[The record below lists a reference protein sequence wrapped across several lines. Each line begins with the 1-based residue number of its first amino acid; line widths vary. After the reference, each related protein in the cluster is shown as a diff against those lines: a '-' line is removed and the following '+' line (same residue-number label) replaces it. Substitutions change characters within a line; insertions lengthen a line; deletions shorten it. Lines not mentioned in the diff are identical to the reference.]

1 MRTDHLAYQQATR
14 VAGMGL
20 LLQVAIGLVLLI
32 YGFLFRDSTF
42 VIASEPVLA
51 GVLVWVALMVIFH
64 QHRLERLEALERDDL
79 ASERGVEA
87 AGIFEEGET
96 DVAARRLRL
105 MHTWLMPTASL
116 LVAGLLVLFGWR
128 TLLWFRDLENPE
140 LQISP
145 FSVGPNPGWQL
156 AITLGLAL
164 LAFIFSRFVAGMAA
178 NPVWANLRGGAGFM
192 VGNALV
198 LLAVAVGIAFQFFE
212 KPAVIRGVAV
222 GLAIYMLLVAAEIVL
237 NFILNLY
244 RPRRPGEV
252 PRPPFDSR
260 VLSLFAA
267 PDSIVRSINE
277 AVNYQFGFD
286 ITSSWG
292 YQLLLRSFTWLIVFG
307 LVALIGLSSIVVVE
321 PGSQAVRLRG
331 GRIVGDVH
339 SGSVFLKLPWPFET
353 VTAVDTARIREIS
366 LNGTPRDIGAVFLWD
381 PNEESEN
388 ELFLVAAD
396 PLPETITRTVDRL
409 VMQPVDQ
416 VEDPLIA
423 EDGEDDPDRQVSN
436 QFALIDADLILRY
449 RVREGGLVDYITFC
463 SDLRPRRSTLDTREL
478 ALKELALRVV
488 TQTLSKL
495 TLEEVL
501 SPRGPALPSM
511 LRTLVQKAFDEAG
524 TGVEVVSVGIPALRP
539 PNQAVA
545 MFEELSIDMQNT
557 QKTLEEARR
566 RADSGLAGLVGEAD
580 FARDVVEDIQRYLAL
595 EQEKGRDD
603 PDVVAMR
610 VGIQNRLRDSR
621 GMIASFVAAAR
632 SLRWQIHMDA
642 RQTAAEVL
650 GQVGSYDVAPELY
663 RERRIMEVLRDSLQ
677 GVRAKYVLGVDPSR
691 TDLDFEMQEPSEGL
705 NLREYMEDPE

>member
-14 VAGMGL
+14 VAGMGF
-20 LLQVAIGLVLLI
+20 LLQLAIGLVLLI
-32 YGFLFRDSTF
+32 YGFVFQDSTF

-51 GVLVWVALMVIFH
+51 GVLVWVSLMVIFH

-116 LVAGLLVLFGWR
+116 LVAGLLILFGWR
-128 TLLWFRDLENPE
+128 TLLWFRNLENPE
-140 LQISP
+140 LQVTP
-145 FSVGPNPGWQL
+145 FTVGAHAGWQL

-164 LAFIFSRFVAGMAA
+164 VAFIFSRFVAGMAA
-178 NPVWANLRGGAGFM
+178 NPVWANLRGGAGHM

-212 KPAVIRGVAV
+212 NPGVIRGIAI
-222 GLAIYMLLVAAEIVL
+222 GLAVYMLLVAAEIVL

-260 VLSLFAA
+260 ILSLFAA

-307 LVALIGLSSIVVVE
+307 LVVLVALSSIVVVE

-353 VTAVDTARIREIS
+353 ATSVDTARIREIS
-366 LNGTPRDIGAVFLWD
+366 LNGTPRDIGEVFLWD
-381 PNEESEN
+381 PNDESPN
-388 ELFLVAAD
+388 DPFLVAAD

-409 VMQPVDQ
+409 VTQPEEAIQ
-416 VEDPLIA
+416 DPLLPDEA
-423 EDGEDDPDRQVSN
+423 DENPDRQVSN

-449 RVREGGLVDYITFC
+449 RVRDGGLVDYITFC
-463 SDLRPRRSTLDTREL
+463 SDSRPRRSTFNTREL
-478 ALKELALRVV
+478 ALKEIALRVV
-488 TQTLSKL
+488 TQTLSTL

-501 SPRGPALPSM
+501 SPRGPALPST
-511 LRTLVQKAFDEAG
+511 LRTRIQEAFDQAS

-539 PNQAVA
+539 PHQAVA

-566 RADSGLAGLVGEAD
+566 RADSSLAALVGDAEL
-580 FARDVVEDIQRYLAL
+580 AREVVVEIREYLDL

-603 PDVVAMR
+603 PEVVGKR
-610 VGIQNRLRDSR
+610 IDIQNQLRDSQ
-621 GMIASFVAAAR
+621 GMIASFIAAAR

-650 GQVGSYDVAPELY
+650 GEVGSYDAAPELY
-663 RERRIMEVLRDSLQ
+663 RERRIMEVLRKSLQ

-705 NLREYMEDPE
+705 NLREYMEDSE